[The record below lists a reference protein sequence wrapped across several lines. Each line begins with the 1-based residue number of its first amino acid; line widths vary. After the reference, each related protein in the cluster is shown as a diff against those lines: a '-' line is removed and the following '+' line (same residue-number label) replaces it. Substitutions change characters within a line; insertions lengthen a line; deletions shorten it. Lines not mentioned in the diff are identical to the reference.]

1 MADYPFKILIYDE
14 YSMFN
19 PFSRRNQLLR
29 QKCSE
34 WFLAS
39 RHMLMSYAMRQ
50 ADDMTDVEHLLSVVL
65 CKIMNVFSKGEIAE
79 QAWLPYTYTVI
90 RHEALKWRRK
100 NAQRLATE
108 SQYGEGGREAA
119 FRFPVSDE
127 LELLRHHIDTLS
139 PLNQSIIRMKIWDEL
154 PLAEIARR
162 LNMPE
167 STVRA
172 RYQASLNQ
180 LRKQLTQHER

>member
-1 MADYPFKILIYDE
+1 
-14 YSMFN
+14 MFN

-100 NAQRLATE
+100 NAQALQPNHSMGKGAGWRH
-108 SQYGEGGREAA
+108 SV
-119 FRFPVSDE
+119 FPYLMS
-127 LELLRHHIDTLS
+127 S
-139 PLNQSIIRMKIWDEL
+139 NCYAII
-154 PLAEIARR
+154 
-162 LNMPE
+162 
-167 STVRA
+167 
-172 RYQASLNQ
+172 
-180 LRKQLTQHER
+180 